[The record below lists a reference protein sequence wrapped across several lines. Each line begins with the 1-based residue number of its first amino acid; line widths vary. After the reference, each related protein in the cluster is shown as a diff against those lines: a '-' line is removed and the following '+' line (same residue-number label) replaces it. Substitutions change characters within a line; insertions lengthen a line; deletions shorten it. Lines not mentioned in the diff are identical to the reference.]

1 MSRFTRRKSEQTSNN
16 IPGKKQRRR
25 ATILGGFHGARR
37 ETRVKRAEVCAV
49 IQVEADLIAEGDLT
63 VATDHTAET
72 ATEMETGHTTAT
84 DRTVGRTV
92 VMGRTERVVADDL
105 TVSTAEPMSVVEK
118 DLTVE
123 TGLTVDLDLE
133 ELQDPTGR
141 LTALIQVPD
150 KLSIEE
156 DTEAVR
162 DRLPQGGTTG
172 LPKDCLDLSLDNTIL
187 TKGSL
192 RNRYIRV
199 QYLN

>member
-1 MSRFTRRKSEQTSNN
+1 MSRFTRRKSEQASNN

-105 TVSTAEPMSVVEK
+105 TV
-118 DLTVE
+118 E